1 MTQEPL
7 LRLLGEDASA
17 PDVGLPMAGPGLCDL
32 CREPWCGIGTAR
44 ACARARRHTEL
55 RSVELR
61 PEPAAEPRALRLK
74 PLKPINHFTAVEKS
88 MNLGRKGANKAQER
102 AQTLA
107 HGHPWGLGRSLT
119 VILLSLLHV
128 GSHGV
133 EAFKGLT
140 PRASS
145 CR

>member
-1 MTQEPL
+1 MVYGVPENPSS
-7 LRLLGEDASA
+7 ASGVQA
-17 PDVGLPMAGPGLCDL
+17 TFKIRVN
-32 CREPWCGIGTAR
+32 
-44 ACARARRHTEL
+44 ARARWSRHQARWVGGFNASSYAPKIVGKVAL
-55 RSVELR
+55 GRKLCQF
-61 PEPAAEPRALRLK
+61 PCRALRLK

-133 EAFKGLT
+133 EALKGLT

>member
-1 MTQEPL
+1 MPFKWL
-7 LRLLGEDASA
+7 
-17 PDVGLPMAGPGLCDL
+17 MY
-32 CREPWCGIGTAR
+32 
-44 ACARARRHTEL
+44 
-55 RSVELR
+55 
-61 PEPAAEPRALRLK
+61 
-74 PLKPINHFTAVEKS
+74 FTKVEKS

-128 GSHGV
+128 GSHGAK
-133 EAFKGLT
+133 AFKGLT

>member
-1 MTQEPL
+1 MPTRMHQKIVGKVA
-7 LRLLGEDASA
+7 LGRK
-17 PDVGLPMAGPGLCDL
+17 LCQFP
-32 CREPWCGIGTAR
+32 C
-44 ACARARRHTEL
+44 
-55 RSVELR
+55 
-61 PEPAAEPRALRLK
+61 RALRLK

-133 EAFKGLT
+133 EALKGLT